1 MAAESEIFAA
11 LMTKLA
17 AFTAS
22 PVLPVSYPNV
32 SFTPP
37 ANQRYIRAQFVP
49 NTTNRVLID
58 TDGPHQHL
66 GFLQVSVYWTK
77 GQGEAGPR
85 AVAAAIA
92 DHFPADLRLT
102 SGGVSVRITAR
113 PSVRDLIIEDAAVQ
127 VPVLIPYECWA

>member
-1 MAAESEIFAA
+1 MAAESEVMAA
-11 LMTKLA
+11 LFTRLA
-17 AFTAS
+17 SFVAS

-32 SFTPP
+32 TFTPP
-37 ANQRYIRAQFVP
+37 ANQRYLRAQFVP

-66 GFLQVSVYWTK
+66 GFLQVSVYWAK

-85 AVAAAIA
+85 AIASAIA

-127 VPVLIPYECWA
+127 IPVLVAWEAWI